1 MSDMPLT
8 ALSIGRAS
16 QQPAPYQNPFA
27 VLTDFAHMQKAEQEV
42 VQQKRTMQAQ
52 KELGET
58 IASTPDRTQLAGKL
72 LNHWGIAYH
81 PDIGNMITAADERMA
96 QIYATQQTSTH
107 QATQGLG
114 KAMLRFALDPN
125 PSSELFDSIV
135 DQEAA
140 NTHDPAV
147 RANLY
152 KWAREAKAGLTM
164 GLPSREEML
173 SDPTASAR
181 ARAMVQQRVTGLYAS
196 SFGTWDAA
204 QAAAVGGRI
213 HVIGDSIYRESLAR
227 PGTIEQVRTQ
237 RPGAFPPPPSEVP
250 PPPGAAAVP
259 PPGAAAGPPNA
270 LSPPPGGA
278 PAPGGAPPLAMP
290 PPPAPDTG
298 PPAGAPANYA
308 PGAVTTEPLGPP
320 GETPPAAAAP
330 APAAPAPAPA
340 AAAQLVAPKVAP
352 DDPNKFIWGPGA
364 SSHSLSNGVPISQV
378 DGRLLFRPG
387 TLARHRP
394 YGETA
399 HGTPQWREDQPKV
412 DGLMKEF
419 TEKDPTHFA
428 NAEQITQ
435 AASSLRNA
443 YNHLQ
448 YSGLDW
454 TKPGPGLPA
463 KMDIYRTINS
473 IRELVGAPSDLKAL
487 QAEAS
492 FADLSKT
499 AIRLGF
505 SAVSTF
511 FPGQREAMQTIQ
523 TALNA
528 VPGIHNTFLAGQL
541 LTRTLEVLA
550 QRQMDMYAFKSQFSK
565 ENRGNLIDWDIAFNQ
580 RHPPSKVAEDVLS
593 EFGLGKDGFGKGAA
607 GAARIKEAVD
617 NKLLTWD
624 QGRDALAGREIGE
637 NPNLGK

>member
-27 VLTDFAHMQKAEQEV
+27 VLTDFAHMQKAEQDV
-42 VQQKRTMQAQ
+42 LQQKRSMQAQ

-81 PDIGNMITAADERMA
+81 PELGNMITAADERMA

-152 KWAREAKAGLTM
+152 KWAREAKEGLTM

-173 SDPTASAR
+173 SDPTAAAR
-181 ARAMVQQRVTGLYAS
+181 ARAIVQRRVTGLNAAA
-196 SFGTWDAA
+196 FGTWDAA
-204 QAAAVGGRI
+204 QTAYGGGRL
-213 HVIGDSIYRESLAR
+213 HEIGGALYRESLAR
-227 PGTIEQVRTQ
+227 PGTVEQVRTQ
-237 RPGAFPPPPSEVP
+237 RPGAFPPAPSEVP
-250 PPPGAAAVP
+250 PPPGAAA
-259 PPGAAAGPPNA
+259 GAPPNA
-270 LSPPPGGA
+270 LSPPPAGA
-278 PAPGGAPPLAMP
+278 PGAGAPPPLAMP

-330 APAAPAPAPA
+330 APPAPAPA
-340 AAAQLVAPKVAP
+340 APAAPLVAPKVAP
-352 DDPNKFIWGPGA
+352 DDPSKIIWGPGA

-378 DGRLLFRPG
+378 DGRLLYRPG
-387 TLARHRP
+387 VLAQHTP
-394 YGETA
+394 SGEKA
-399 HGTPQWREDQPKV
+399 DGTPTWGDQQIKV
-412 DGLMKEF
+412 DTLSKEF
-419 TEKDPTHFA
+419 AEKDPTHFA
-428 NAEQITQ
+428 NAAQITQ

-448 YSGLDW
+448 HSGLSW

-463 KMDIYRTINS
+463 KMDIYRTLNS
-473 IRELVGAPSDLKAL
+473 IRELVGGQADIKEL
-487 QAEAS
+487 QAEAA
-492 FADLSKT
+492 FGDLQKT

-505 SAVSTF
+505 SAVNTF

-541 LTRTLEVLA
+541 LTRTLEALA
-550 QRQMDMYAFKSQFSK
+550 QREMDQYQFKTQFAK
-565 ENRGNLIDWDIAFNQ
+565 ENRGNLIGWDIAFNR
-580 RHPPSKVAEDVLS
+580 RHPPAKVAEDVLS
-593 EFGLGKDGFGKGAA
+593 EFGLGKDGFGRGAA

-617 NKLLTWD
+617 NKLLTWE

-637 NPNLGK
+637 NPALGK